1 MVAPDDDKSM
11 GRTRLMARAQNGDRE
26 AFHAL
31 FQEIGPII
39 TRFLRRRVP
48 DRDEIEDVC
57 QEVLLAVYKSRR
69 TYRPEYP
76 FEPWLFAI
84 ARKVSGEH
92 FHRGQRRS
100 ASQVLS
106 NQITDGEGES
116 RAELAVKVREA
127 LDGLSPSQM
136 EALNFTKLLGL
147 SVKEASQRAGTSVGS
162 MKVRIHRAYKTLKES
177 LTR

>member
-1 MVAPDDDKSM
+1 MVAPDEDKSM
-11 GRTRLMARAQNGDRE
+11 SRVRLMARAQNGDRE

-57 QEVLLAVYKSRR
+57 QEVLLAVYKSRH
-69 TYRPEYP
+69 TYHTDHP

-92 FHRGQRRS
+92 FHRGQRRA

-106 NQITDGEGES
+106 NQVTDIEAES
-116 RAELAVKVREA
+116 GAELAVELREA
-127 LDGLSPSQM
+127 LDQLSPNQM
-136 EALNFTKLLGL
+136 EALSFTRVLGL
-147 SVKEASQRAGTSVGS
+147 SVTEASRRAGTSVGS
-162 MKVRIHRAYKTLKES
+162 MKVRIHRAYKALKES
-177 LTR
+177 LAR